1 VLCLP
6 LRDERLTIGVG
17 HEAGKAHDGD
27 QVLPGHEADPR
38 RGRVRLVAVT
48 GASAGSIN
56 AVISAALWCSDPVL
70 THTSVDDNPL
80 RNTFGPAVQ
89 AAINRTSGLSR
100 DAWALAQSRGGER
113 ALVVSTRFAPI
124 VGSQLANLG
133 AFLDVP
139 LREFDYYAGVYDASH
154 AFAVFLCGVSI
165 VPGMTSSVRRSD
177 KPDELD
183 LAAPETQ
190 RCLGEALHVVAAS
203 LDLQRSSR
211 ATLVL
216 RALARVE
223 LAASLDSSAAA
234 EELLG
239 KPAGDGWRKARLH
252 ARRTPAW
259 EQSQERCCP
268 RAPLAQSTRAKRS
281 ACAT

>member
-1 VLCLP
+1 
-6 LRDERLTIGVG
+6 
-17 HEAGKAHDGD
+17 
-27 QVLPGHEADPR
+27 
-38 RGRVRLVAVT
+38 
-48 GASAGSIN
+48 
-56 AVISAALWCSDPVL
+56 
-70 THTSVDDNPL
+70 
-80 RNTFGPAVQ
+80 
-89 AAINRTSGLSR
+89 
-100 DAWALAQSRGGER
+100 
-113 ALVVSTRFAPI
+113 
-124 VGSQLANLG
+124 
-133 AFLDVP
+133 
-139 LREFDYYAGVYDASH
+139 
-154 AFAVFLCGVSI
+154 
-165 VPGMTSSVRRSD
+165 MTSSVRRSD

-190 RCLGEALHVVAAS
+190 RCLGEALHVGGREPRPAALVA
-203 LDLQRSSR
+203 